1 MTFRQVREVRQRKR
15 YGGRVVLV
23 LALVAALIAGLW
35 FALIREPD
43 VRTVRA
49 EFAFTNG
56 LYEGSKVTVLGVPV
70 GRIDSL
76 TPRGDRVLV
85 EMTID
90 GSVKLPADV
99 KALVQNPSVISERHL
114 DLAPAYTEGPQ
125 LADGATIPLDH
136 TRAPISF
143 DQLLGSMS
151 TITDI
156 LGPGTGAGKDGDPSK
171 DGDLGALLNR
181 TATAWKGGGEK
192 FNRALAE
199 LASASGVIGARSD
212 DIEGL
217 IVSLDQLMNTFHAK
231 QVSLDGLVRSMS
243 ELSEQWSTANQDITT
258 PINDL
263 KTVFDEINRFV
274 TDHGADVGTVAANLE
289 ELGKVLTAN
298 QSGLAEF
305 MDLAPLMMQ
314 NLSSTVGP
322 DRRGRIRLNVSTTLT
337 QFKTLK
343 PLCDKFPMPICT
355 GAGLTNPISFPIS
368 MSDPLGIVSTITGAL
383 PAAPKEGP
391 R

>member
-15 YGGRVVLV
+15 YGGRVVLA
-23 LALVAALIAGLW
+23 LTLVAALIAGLW
-35 FALIREPD
+35 FAVIREPD
-43 VRTVRA
+43 VRSVRA

-70 GRIDSL
+70 GRIESL
-76 TPRGDRVLV
+76 TPHGDRVLV
-85 EMTID
+85 DMTID
-90 GSVKLPADV
+90 GGVRLPVDV
-99 KALVQNPSVISERHL
+99 QALVQNPSVISERHL
-114 DLAPAYTEGPQ
+114 DLAPAYTEGPE
-125 LADGATIPLDH
+125 LADGATIPLDR

-143 DQLLGSMS
+143 DELLGSMS

-156 LGPGTGAGKDGDPSK
+156 LGPDTGDGGTTGN
-171 DGDLGALLNR
+171 DGDLGTLLNR
-181 TATAWKGGGEK
+181 TADAWDGGGEK
-192 FNRALAE
+192 VKRALSE

-243 ELSEQWSTANQDITT
+243 VLSDQWSTANQDVTA

-263 KTVFDEINRFV
+263 KVVFDEINRFV
-274 TDHGADVGTVAANLE
+274 TDHGDDVGTVAANLE
-289 ELGKVLTAN
+289 ELGKVLTDN

-343 PLCDKFPMPICT
+343 PLCDRFPMPICT
-355 GAGLTNPISFPIS
+355 GAGLVNPISFPIS

-383 PAAPKEGP
+383 PTAPKEGP

>member
-1 MTFRQVREVRQRKR
+1 MAFRQVREVRQRKR
-15 YGGRVVLV
+15 YGGRVMLV
-23 LALVAALIAGLW
+23 LALIAALVAGLW
-35 FALIREPD
+35 FAFIREPD

-76 TPRGDRVLV
+76 TPKGDRVLV
-85 EMTID
+85 DMTID
-90 GSVKLPADV
+90 GGVKLPAEV
-99 KALVQNPSVISERHL
+99 QALIQNPSIISERHL
-114 DLAPAYTEGPQ
+114 ELAPAYTGGPQ
-125 LADGATIPLDH
+125 LDDGATIPLKR

-156 LGPGTGAGKDGDPSK
+156 LGPSAGGDSGAPPG
-171 DGDLGALLNR
+171 GDLGTLLNR
-181 TATAWKGGGEK
+181 TADSWAGGGPK
-192 FNRALAE
+192 FARALSE
-199 LASASGVIGARSD
+199 LSSASGIIGARSGD
-212 DIEGL
+212 VEGL
-217 IVSLDQLMNTFHAK
+217 IVSLDQLMNTFKAK
-231 QVSLDGLVRSMS
+231 QVSLDGLVRSMGA
-243 ELSEQWSTANQDITT
+243 LSDQWSTANQDIAT

-263 KTVFDEINRFV
+263 KIVFDQINQFV
-274 TDHGADVGTVAANLE
+274 TEHGDDVGTVASNLE
-289 ELGKVLTAN
+289 ELGKVLAAN
-298 QSGLAEF
+298 RSGLAEF

-383 PAAPKEGP
+383 PQAPKEGP

>member
-1 MTFRQVREVRQRKR
+1 MTFRQVREVRHRKR

-23 LALVAALIAGLW
+23 LAVVAAIVAGLW
-35 FALIREPD
+35 FAVVREPD

-49 EFAFTNG
+49 EFEFTNG

-70 GRIDSL
+70 GRVESL
-76 TPRGDRVLV
+76 TPRGDRVVV

-90 GSVKLPADV
+90 GDVTLPADV
-99 KALVQNPSVISERHL
+99 HALIENASVISERHL
-114 DLAPAYTEGPQ
+114 DLAPAYTDGPT
-125 LADGATIPLDH
+125 LDDDATIPLKN

-151 TITDI
+151 TITDV
-156 LGPGTGAGKDGDPSK
+156 LSPADDSGRPGPN
-171 DGDLGALLNR
+171 GDLGALLNR
-181 TATAWKGGGEK
+181 TAQAWDGGGEQ
-192 FNRALAE
+192 FNRALSQ
-199 LASASGVIGARSD
+199 LASASGIVGARSGD
-212 DIEGL
+212 VESL
-217 IVSLDQLMNTFHAK
+217 ITSLDTLMNSFRAK

-243 ELSEQWSTANQDITT
+243 ALATQWQAADQDITT

-274 TDHGADVGTVAANLE
+274 TDHADDVGTVAANLN
-289 ELGKVLTAN
+289 ELGKVLAAN
-298 QSGLAEF
+298 RSGLAEF

-343 PLCDKFPMPICT
+343 PLCEKFPMPLCT

-368 MSDPLGIVSTITGAL
+368 MSDPLGIVSVISGGLA
-383 PAAPKEGP
+383 PAPQKDGP

>member
-23 LALVAALIAGLW
+23 LLLVAAIVAGLW
-35 FALIREPD
+35 FTLVREPD
-43 VRTVRA
+43 IRTVRA
-49 EFAFTNG
+49 EFEFTNG

-70 GRIDSL
+70 GRVESL
-76 TPRGDRVLV
+76 TPRGDRVVV

-90 GSVKLPADV
+90 GDVTLPAGV
-99 KALVQNPSVISERHL
+99 HALIENASVISERHL
-114 DLAPAYTEGPQ
+114 DLAPAYTGGPA
-125 LADGATIPLDH
+125 LDDGATIPLTR

-151 TITDI
+151 TITDV
-156 LGPGTGAGKDGDPSK
+156 LSPDKGSAGGAGN
-171 DGDLGALLNR
+171 GDLGALLNR
-181 TATAWKGGGEK
+181 TAQAWDGGGER
-192 FNRALAE
+192 FNRALSQ
-199 LASASGVIGARSD
+199 LASASGLVGARSG

-217 IVSLDQLMNTFHAK
+217 VVSLDTLMNSFRAK

-243 ELSEQWSTANQDITT
+243 ALSDQWRDQDVTT

-263 KTVFDEINRFV
+263 KTVFDQINQFV
-274 TDHGADVGTVAANLE
+274 TDHAGDVGTVAANLE
-289 ELGKVLTAN
+289 ELGTVLAAN
-298 QSGLAEF
+298 RSGLAEF

-337 QFKTLK
+337 QFRTLK
-343 PLCDKFPMPICT
+343 PLCEKFPMPLCT

-368 MSDPLGIVSTITGAL
+368 MSDPLGIVSAITGQS
-383 PAAPKEGP
+383 PSAPKKGQ